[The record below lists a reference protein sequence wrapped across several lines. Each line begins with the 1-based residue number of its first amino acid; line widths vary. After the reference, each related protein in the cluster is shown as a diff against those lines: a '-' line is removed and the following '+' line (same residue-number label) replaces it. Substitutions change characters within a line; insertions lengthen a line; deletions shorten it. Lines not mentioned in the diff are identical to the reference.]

1 MRKLLLF
8 VGISFL
14 LISPVTVFAT
24 EQSQSETEVMTMPP
38 AYGEVEE
45 EIPGEIADLLPDGL
59 FSDSVEEATHAAETA
74 TDLSYLLGAV
84 LSAVG
89 LRMEDAVGML
99 ATILGLLLL
108 SALLARLRE
117 GLGGGEMLGF
127 CMRLA
132 LYTALVTVTAGMVG
146 TVQSYFSALDQVSAA
161 LLPAM
166 GTLYALGGNLG
177 EAAISGEITAVFL
190 SVCRYVSTSVTPPVC
205 AICMAFALMDA
216 LGTRLTLAPLAN
228 QIKKWYTGLLSLVM
242 FLISLTLT
250 AKTAL
255 AGRADTLAMRG
266 VKYAMGNWIPVVGG
280 ALGGTVG
287 YVAEGVGL
295 MRGVCGVSGV
305 IVLALLLLPTLVEL
319 LLFRAVLHL
328 SVTVASLLGCE
339 GEGRLLGEMA
349 SLYGYLAAAVAI
361 SAVTVT
367 LVLTLFLS
375 GGVAMA

>member
-1 MRKLLLF
+1 MRKFVLCIITFLLF
-8 VGISFL
+8 L
-14 LISPVTVFAT
+14 TPLTVSASEEIESQT
-24 EQSQSETEVMTMPP
+24 EAMTMPP
-38 AYGEVEE
+38 DY
-45 EIPGEIADLLPDGL
+45 GEIAEGLPPEISDLLPDGL
-59 FSDSVEEATHAAETA
+59 FSSSVDEAADAADA
-74 TDLSYLLGAV
+74 AADLQYLVGAL

-99 ATILGLLLL
+99 TVILGLLLL
-108 SALLARLRE
+108 SGVLARLRE
-117 GLGGGEMLGF
+117 GLCSSEMLGF
-127 CMRLA
+127 CLRLA
-132 LYTALVTVTAGMVG
+132 LYTALVTTTAGMVR
-146 TVQSYFSALDQVSAA
+146 TVQDYFSALDQVSTAM
-161 LLPAM
+161 LPAM
-166 GTLYALGGNLG
+166 GALYALGGNLG
-177 EAAISGEITAVFL
+177 EAAVSGEITAVFL

-205 AICMAFALMDA
+205 AVCMAFALMDA
-216 LGTRLTLAPLAN
+216 LGTRLTLAPLAT

-295 MRGVCGVSGV
+295 MRSVCGVSGV
-305 IVLALLLLPTLVEL
+305 VVLALLLLPTLVEL

-328 SVTVASLLGCE
+328 SVTVAGLLGCE

-367 LVLTLFLS
+367 LVIALFLS
-375 GGVAMA
+375 GGVALA